1 MKQALRWR
9 WVCQTFVK
17 ECPWDPT
24 SVEEMERKQ
33 DWTEREAELWRLHSK
48 SLPVLHGLL
57 ELGRKGWADGSRSA
71 GEPQKQLWPW
81 AGQVAPAEDIP
92 INCQQSGSILQQV
105 PQQLHHSQQ
114 LTEAVL
120 LSLREIWAAHRT
132 THHCWVTGYGPL
144 LGSQLLYLCTNITLF
159 SLYCSYLEMSSI
171 VLPRVINYPSIYL
184 VFHLKKDFIF

>member
-1 MKQALRWR
+1 
-9 WVCQTFVK
+9 
-17 ECPWDPT
+17 
-24 SVEEMERKQ
+24 MERKQ

-57 ELGRKGWADGSRSA
+57 ELGRKGWADGSLSA

-114 LTEAVL
+114 LTRGSPSFVKGNMGC
-120 LSLREIWAAHRT
+120 SSDHP
-132 THHCWVTGYGPL
+132 PL
-144 LGSQLLYLCTNITLF
+144 LGDRLQATSGLSTSLSVHKYHIV
-159 SLYCSYLEMSSI
+159 SLYCSYLEMSSV